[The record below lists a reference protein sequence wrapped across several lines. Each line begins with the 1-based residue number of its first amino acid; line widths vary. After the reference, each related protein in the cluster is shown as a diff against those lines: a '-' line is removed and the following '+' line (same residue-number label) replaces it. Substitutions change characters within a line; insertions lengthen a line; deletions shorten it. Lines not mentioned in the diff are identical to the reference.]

1 MQIFQDQMIVY
12 TKEHTEV
19 KECVRAL
26 DESLNSK
33 ATKVEYFDLR
43 NKLELYMTKEEVA
56 DNDAKQQE
64 NIDYFTDFQVIE
76 NWEREKE
83 EDPLFDTVDFIV
95 TKSLFTVKSDIKVS
109 QFGELFVYEKNR

>member
-1 MQIFQDQMIVY
+1 MIVY

-64 NIDYFTDFQVIE
+64 NIDYFTEQIAT
-76 NWEREKE
+76 N
-83 EDPLFDTVDFIV
+83 
-95 TKSLFTVKSDIKVS
+95 TKSLDLIKENMSTAIYEAVKKANVQI
-109 QFGELFVYEKNR
+109 

>member
-1 MQIFQDQMIVY
+1 MIVY

-56 DNDAKQQE
+56 DNDAK
-64 NIDYFTDFQVIE
+64 
-76 NWEREKE
+76 
-83 EDPLFDTVDFIV
+83 
-95 TKSLFTVKSDIKVS
+95 
-109 QFGELFVYEKNR
+109 